1 MRPYQRFAI
10 DDASQVGEAR
20 RASQLLAA
28 ELGFDEAAAGRLA
41 LGVTELGTNLV
52 RHAGGGALLLGV
64 DGEAVELLSLDTGPG
79 MDIERCLQDGFST
92 GGTAG
97 TGLGAVKRI
106 ANRFSAFSLPQRGAV
121 ISARFEG
128 KVQGIAA
135 KAGGYSVAGLGLP
148 APGEQ
153 VSGDGWGLRV
163 RDGRTLLLM
172 ADGLGHG
179 PQAAEASDMA
189 LDLFQRGTL
198 NQPAALLEDAH
209 LTMRSTRGAAV
220 AMVAIEASLDR
231 LVFAG
236 AGNITGRLI
245 SGVSDRSLMSQPGT
259 LGVQIRRLQDVVY
272 EWPDHAI
279 LVLFSDGI
287 VSRWNLEGVGG
298 LLACEPMVIAGWIL
312 RDHCR
317 GRDDATVVVVRR
329 H

>member
-20 RASQLLAA
+20 RAAQVLAA
-28 ELGFDEAAAGRLA
+28 ELAFDEAAAGRLA

-52 RHAGGGALLLGV
+52 RHAGGGALLFGL
-64 DGEAVELLSLDTGPG
+64 DGDAVELLSLDTGPG

-121 ISARFEG
+121 ISARFEART
-128 KVQGIAA
+128 QNAIRPAT
-135 KAGGYSVAGLGLP
+135 GYSVAGLGLP
-148 APGEQ
+148 APGEH
-153 VSGDGWGLRV
+153 VSGDGWGLRIK
-163 RDGRTLLLM
+163 DGRPLLLM

-179 PQAAEASDMA
+179 PQAAEASDLA
-189 LDLFQRGTL
+189 LDLFQRSTL
-198 NQPAALLEDAH
+198 NEPAAMLEDAH
-209 LTMRSTRGAAV
+209 ATLRSTRGAAV
-220 AMVAIEASLDR
+220 AIVAIEPTLDR

-245 SGVSDRSLMSQPGT
+245 SGISDRSLISQPGT
-259 LGVQIRRLQDVVY
+259 LGVQIRRLQDMVHD
-272 EWPDHAI
+272 WPDHAI

-287 VSRWNLEGVGG
+287 VSRWNLEGAGG

-317 GRDDATVVVVRR
+317 GRDDATVVVIRR